1 MKRPWRPWARSSAHS
16 KAPETPVGASLLASF
31 SAKIATARETS
42 SLLQVCGVSV
52 KSYPAVQEL
61 FGATRNGSRASSL
74 LQVLRGISEIV
85 SRGTPPPLCGSE
97 LVSRAFQRK
106 SQQLARQARSC
117 RCCGV
122 SVKSYPAIHEL
133 FGENRNSSLL
143 QRRWVRGSQ
152 PGMQVKSAVC
162 ATSLPW
168 ESTSVALTSGP
179 RLDSISW

>member
-1 MKRPWRPWARSSAHS
+1 M
-16 KAPETPVGASLLASF
+16 LASF

-52 KSYPAVQEL
+52 KSYPAV
-61 FGATRNGSRASSL
+61 
-74 LQVLRGISEIV
+74 
-85 SRGTPPPLCGSE
+85 
-97 LVSRAFQRK
+97 
-106 SQQLARQARSC
+106 
-117 RCCGV
+117 
-122 SVKSYPAIHEL
+122 HEL
-133 FGENRNSSLL
+133 FGEDRNSSLL
-143 QRRWVRGSQ
+143 QRLWVRGSQ